1 MDDSMTTATKVTG
14 KSTGN
19 IELPAHELSLEEKK
33 ALYAEAMKEIAK
45 EVKEKES
52 ARLLEEY
59 KKLARRELIPEE
71 ELSPLTIDLA
81 GHSTKIS
88 VDGVDYFQGVT
99 YHLTAAQ
106 AATIREIAYRG
117 WKHEREIGG
126 ANSNAYRR
134 PHNLNLSV
142 NDAYNSPSHLMRM

>member
-1 MDDSMTTATKVTG
+1 MGNSMSTDKKAMG

-19 IELPAHELSLEEKK
+19 VELPAHELTLEEKK

-59 KKLARRELIPEE
+59 KKLARRELVPEE
-71 ELSPLTIDLA
+71 ELSPITIDLA
-81 GHSTKIS
+81 GHSTKIT

-99 YHLTAAQ
+99 YNFTVGQ
-106 AATIREIAYRG
+106 AASIREIMYRG
-117 WKHEREIGG
+117 WRHEREIGG
-126 ANSNAYRR
+126 ANTNAYRKPR
-134 PHNLNLSV
+134 NLSLSEA
-142 NDAYNSPSHLMRM
+142 NGQYAPSQLMRM